1 MKTKKIYQGI
11 LLLLF
16 VSAVFVYCSKNNGY
30 SSGST
35 NTPPPANT
43 VSIKNMAF
51 SPASMSVSAG
61 ATITWTNNDAIA
73 HTVTADD
80 GSFDS
85 GNIPPGSKYS
95 KVFSTA
101 GTFAYH
107 CTIHPMMIATV
118 TVK

>member
-1 MKTKKIYQGI
+1 MKAKKICQGI
-11 LLLLF
+11 LFLLF
-16 VSAVFVYCSKNNGY
+16 VSAIFVYCSKSNGY

-35 NTPPPANT
+35 NTPPPTNT

-51 SPASMSVSAG
+51 SPASLSVSAG
-61 ATITWTNNDAIA
+61 STVTWYNNDAVA

-85 GNIPPGSKYS
+85 GNIPMGGKYS
-95 KVFSTA
+95 KVFSSA

-107 CTIHPMMIATV
+107 CTIHPMMMATV

>member
-1 MKTKKIYQGI
+1 MKAKKIYKGI

-16 VSAVFVYCSKNNGY
+16 VSAVFVYCSKSNGY
-30 SSGST
+30 GSGSMT
-35 NTPPPANT
+35 NAPAT
-43 VSIKNMAF
+43 TAVSIKDMAF
-51 SPASMSVSAG
+51 SPASLSVSAG
-61 ATITWTNNDAIA
+61 TTVTWTNNDAIA

-80 GSFDS
+80 GSYDS
-85 GNIPPGSKYS
+85 GNIPPGSRYS

-107 CTIHPMMIATV
+107 CTIHPMMKATV